1 MFRLCA
7 AGVQACLR
15 KIIGDWVFLFL
26 LVIDSGRAGGAQ
38 ALKER
43 VETKKLIDRE
53 IRSHL

>member
-53 IRSHL
+53 ILSHL